1 VREGLLYAGTEY
13 GMFVSFDDG
22 TTWKKFQQNLPVTPI
37 TDITLFR
44 GDLVLS
50 TMGRGFWI
58 LDKVTTLQDENITQL
73 GDSPVLFQP
82 DDTYRYQTPWGG
94 DFPNYPSTSVIID
107 YYLPSDVKDGVSLQ
121 ILDAQGK
128 EVSTIVSDSTQL
140 KSTSEK
146 VEDMSL
152 SMTFVYMDE
161 KLEAKKGINR
171 FEWNLEQKGAW
182 AKNKRRRYRNGPMA
196 LPGKYTAKLTV
207 GNQSFE
213 KQFEILMDPKLEG
226 DGITMADLQA
236 QQALQLKVIDLLS
249 EARMLQDKVE
259 EKIKE
264 LEKANAG
271 ESQLQPYK
279 DILKELKNDDGAYP
293 EVVMVAQIS
302 YLYYILS
309 SGDKVPGQEEKDRYQ
324 ELLTQFNALK
334 QKANL

>member
-1 VREGLLYAGTEY
+1 
-13 GMFVSFDDG
+13 
-22 TTWKKFQQNLPVTPI
+22 
-37 TDITLFR
+37 
-44 GDLVLS
+44 
-50 TMGRGFWI
+50 
-58 LDKVTTLQDENITQL
+58 
-73 GDSPVLFQP
+73 
-82 DDTYRYQTPWGG
+82 
-94 DFPNYPSTSVIID
+94 
-107 YYLPSDVKDGVSLQ
+107 
-121 ILDAQGK
+121 
-128 EVSTIVSDSTQL
+128 
-140 KSTSEK
+140 
-146 VEDMSL
+146 
-152 SMTFVYMDE
+152 
-161 KLEAKKGINR
+161 
-171 FEWNLEQKGAW
+171 
-182 AKNKRRRYRNGPMA
+182 MA

-264 LEKANAG
+264 LEKANAT

-324 ELLTQFNALK
+324 VLLTQFNALK